1 MLLAEALAERAQ
13 AQERLNS
20 LSDRLAATV
29 RIQEGDEPDENTTDL
44 LRDLEDVTKRIDEL
58 VIAINTTN
66 TATAFDE
73 EITLMEALALRDGLL
88 RKRRIYQGLAE
99 RAGARQDRYSRSEIK
114 FVATVPVP
122 KLRERADDL
131 ARQYRELDTR
141 IQQLNWNTELITK

>member
-13 AQERLNS
+13 AQERLNT
-20 LSDRLAATV
+20 LKDRLVATV
-29 RIQEGDEPDENTTDL
+29 RVQEGDEPDENPTDL
-44 LRDLEDVTKRIDEL
+44 LREL
-58 VIAINTTN
+58 VVAINATN
-66 TATAFDE
+66 TATAFDD

-99 RAGARQDRYSRSEIK
+99 QAGARQDRFSRSEIK